1 MARAVRC
8 VGLRYHLLV
17 LRLALLKQCF
27 ALLQHALLLD
37 LLILKAPGLA
47 GSVRRLVHKLV
58 ERVAGSYRRSPA
70 IDTRANDLTRR
81 RWFVGLDY
89 MVQWIEGATVRVSV
103 TVVFRVLQHDVRLYR
118 SRRQRIVG
126 KRERAPRLVSLRLGG
141 GIGGVLVEDTGTF
154 RSGVLAL
161 LLSHGEA
168 TQSFVDLLIVIC
180 HVLCNRFVDVNDL
193 NQVNKTIY
201 LNKMF

>member
-1 MARAVRC
+1 MLRDTIPRA
-8 VGLRYHLLV
+8 
-17 LRLALLKQCF
+17 
-27 ALLQHALLLD
+27 D
-37 LLILKAPGLA
+37 
-47 GSVRRLVHKLV
+47 
-58 ERVAGSYRRSPA
+58 
-70 IDTRANDLTRR
+70 DLTRR

-89 MVQWIEGATVRVSV
+89 MVQWIEGATVWVSV

-118 SRRQRIVG
+118 SRWQRIVG

-141 GIGGVLVEDTGTF
+141 GLGIVLVEDTGTF

-180 HVLCNRFVDVNDL
+180 RILCNRLIDVNDL
-193 NQVNKTIY
+193 IQINKTIY
-201 LNKMF
+201 LNKTFYLKRFSFVNERFHTSNALNCFKQEVPSPPHKSTNTLMPATFIHTRVLFTYKQ